1 MDKTNYK
8 DVCLAYTCI
17 ILKIVFCSTNMHALV
32 DLVKIPTYPCVFM
45 CNLRWQAWR
54 IDKRRWEMQA
64 WIWKKNPLQARVC
77 AVPCGW
83 RHDIYGRKL
92 LLLPRDRMLLET
104 FLCLYTLYGVDVYLK
119 DGKKDEEKKTRD
131 SNAPVESWFKIVKND
146 ILKRRNGRVCLFV
159 RTMRPD
165 LRGRLRDT
173 SLVQKKKE

>member
-64 WIWKKNPLQARVC
+64 WIWKKKSLTGQSLCSTLRVKT
-77 AVPCGW
+77 
-83 RHDIYGRKL
+83 RHIW
-92 LLLPRDRMLLET
+92 
-104 FLCLYTLYGVDVYLK
+104 
-119 DGKKDEEKKTRD
+119 KKTPTTAER
-131 SNAPVESWFKIVKND
+131 SYVIGNIFMPLYPLWSGCL
-146 ILKRRNGRVCLFV
+146 LKRWKERRREENK
-159 RTMRPD
+159 
-165 LRGRLRDT
+165 RL
-173 SLVQKKKE
+173 